1 MMLILVFNYAARSER
16 DSVEDALSF
25 LAVHYA

>member
-1 MMLILVFNYAARSER
+1 MMLILVFNYAARSEQY
-16 DSVEDALSF
+16 SVEDALSF